1 MTRTIKLL
9 RLYTNEAAYFGDRRL
24 FEVVTDRARQGGL
37 AGVTVLQALT
47 GFGRSGLLRS
57 GHALSDDRSV
67 VIEIIDEEPALR
79 RFVDA
84 LGDLPDVS
92 LITLETVEVLR
103 SRRNEPRDA

>member
-1 MTRTIKLL
+1 MTQAIKLL
-9 RLYTNEAAYFGDRRL
+9 KLYTNEAAYFGDLRV
-24 FEVVTDRARQGGL
+24 FEVVTDRARQAGL

-47 GFGRSGLLRS
+47 GFGRSGLVRS
-57 GHALSDDRSV
+57 GHALSGDRTV